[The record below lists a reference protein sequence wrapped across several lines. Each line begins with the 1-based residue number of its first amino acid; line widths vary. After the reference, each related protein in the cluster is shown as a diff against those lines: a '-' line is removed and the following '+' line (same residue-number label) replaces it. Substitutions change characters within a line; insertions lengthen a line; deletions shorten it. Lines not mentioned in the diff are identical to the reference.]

1 MVRLLPAH
9 TFGILGLAL
18 SPLLGLARLACARR
32 RRGRRGFRAR
42 RCGLGLAR
50 PQFGLTLG
58 YFRRPLGLACA
69 ELFLLDLAF
78 DRLALV
84 VQAPGVLEGL
94 KVFALGFV
102 QATINQELP
111 VAACRLL
118 LQEFLGRRLARR
130 GGTLQFA
137 GAAEALLPVGLLRGR
152 RRLVG
157 APGNTSQQPAD
168 KQAGGFQRSNGG
180 EAASGHDGT
189 TMMKG
194 DQVR

>member
-1 MVRLLPAH
+1 MVGLLPAQA
-9 TFGILGLAL
+9 FGILGLAP
-18 SPLLGLARLACARR
+18 SPLLGLARLACAR
-32 RRGRRGFRAR
+32 GRLGRLGFRAR

-50 PQFGLTLG
+50 PQIGLTRG
-58 YFRRPLGLACA
+58 YFRRPLGLARA
-69 ELFLLDLAF
+69 ELFLLDLAL

-84 VQAPGVLEGL
+84 VQAPGVLEGFE
-94 KVFALGFV
+94 VVALGFV
-102 QATINQELP
+102 QATVNQELP

-130 GGTLQFA
+130 GGTLQFG
-137 GAAEALLPVGLLRGR
+137 GAAEALLPVGILRGR

-157 APGNTSQQPAD
+157 APRNTSQQPAD
-168 KQAGGFQRSNGG
+168 KQADGFQRSNGG
-180 EAASGHDGT
+180 KAASGHNGT

>member
-1 MVRLLPAH
+1 MVGLLPAH
-9 TFGILGLAL
+9 AFGILGLAL

-32 RRGRRGFRAR
+32 RRGRLGFRAR

-50 PQFGLTLG
+50 PQFGLTRG
-58 YFRRPLGLACA
+58 YFRRPLGLARA
-69 ELFLLDLAF
+69 ELFLLDLAL

-84 VQAPGVLEGL
+84 VQAPGVLEGFE
-94 KVFALGFV
+94 VFALGFV
-102 QATINQELP
+102 QATVNQEFP
-111 VAACRLL
+111 VATCRLL

-130 GGTLQFA
+130 GRTLQFA

-168 KQAGGFQRSNGG
+168 EQTNGFQRSNGE

-189 TMMKG
+189 TMVKG
-194 DQVR
+194 DEVR

>member
-1 MVRLLPAH
+1 MVGLLPAH
-9 TFGILGLAL
+9 AFGILGLAL

-32 RRGRRGFRAR
+32 RRGRLGFRAR

-58 YFRRPLGLACA
+58 YFRRPLGLARA
-69 ELFLLDLAF
+69 ELFLLDLAL

-94 KVFALGFV
+94 EVFALGFV
-102 QATINQELP
+102 QATVNQELP

-130 GGTLQFA
+130 GGTLQFG
-137 GAAEALLPVGLLRGR
+137 GAAEALLPVDLLRGR

-157 APGNTSQQPAD
+157 APGNTGQQPAD
-168 KQAGGFQRSNGG
+168 KQTDGFQRSNGG
-180 EAASGHDGT
+180 EAASGHNGT